1 MPKRPEKTVRNKQR
15 LIRLFKYLYRE
26 TDEEHPVTTNELVEI
41 FTEAS
46 ANAARKTVKDD
57 IDVLVAEGYDI
68 VTIKSYYNAF
78 FMASREFELPELKL
92 LIDAVSSSRFISKA
106 KCDQLIWKLSHLTSK
121 YEAEKLVRHL
131 YTAGRMDSENGN
143 VYYDVDLLTDA
154 INSDQKV
161 TFQYL
166 DYTIDKHRI
175 LKHDGEIYV
184 VSPYALLWD
193 DNHYYMVGYLD
204 KRAEVNV
211 FRVDRIAN
219 LNRSSEPAVIQPK
232 DFNLDNFAKKVF
244 KMYPGDQQEVVLE
257 CAAETM
263 KSVIDHF
270 GEDVETWRISQTHF
284 RLRTMVSIS
293 PTFYGWLFQFSG
305 KMRPLSPEPVV
316 DEYRKML
323 ETALN
328 HLSL

>member
-1 MPKRPEKTVRNKQR
+1 M
-15 LIRLFKYLYRE
+15 
-26 TDEEHPVTTNELVEI
+26 
-41 FTEAS
+41 
-46 ANAARKTVKDD
+46 
-57 IDVLVAEGYDI
+57 
-68 VTIKSYYNAF
+68 
-78 FMASREFELPELKL
+78 
-92 LIDAVSSSRFISKA
+92 
-106 KCDQLIWKLSHLTSK
+106 TSK

-211 FRVDRIAN
+211 FRVDRITN

-232 DFNLDNFAKKVF
+232 DFDLDNFAKKVF
-244 KMYPGDQQEVVLE
+244 KMYPGYQQEVVLE

-305 KMRPLSPEPVV
+305 KMRPLSPEPVL

>member
-1 MPKRPEKTVRNKQR
+1 M
-15 LIRLFKYLYRE
+15 
-26 TDEEHPVTTNELVEI
+26 
-41 FTEAS
+41 
-46 ANAARKTVKDD
+46 
-57 IDVLVAEGYDI
+57 
-68 VTIKSYYNAF
+68 
-78 FMASREFELPELKL
+78 
-92 LIDAVSSSRFISKA
+92 
-106 KCDQLIWKLSHLTSK
+106 
-121 YEAEKLVRHL
+121 RHL

-143 VYYDVDLLTDA
+143 IYYIVDTLTDA

-166 DYTIDKHRI
+166 D
-175 LKHDGEIYV
+175 
-184 VSPYALLWD
+184 
-193 DNHYYMVGYLD
+193 

-211 FRVDRIAN
+211 FRVDRITN
-219 LNRSSEPAVIQPK
+219 LNRSSEQAVIQPK
-232 DFNLDNFAKKVF
+232 DFDLDNFAKKVF

-284 RLRTMVSIS
+284 RLRSMVSIS

-305 KMRPLSPEPVV
+305 KMRPLSPGLVV